1 MRGRETVSS
10 VNTVDGLD
18 HIIVSPPV
26 SIKNR
31 LRNFVGLPKPI
42 DDDDCSWSTHTL
54 LCATVFLE
62 DAVNYQSIV
71 HKVSNLYLLVYRWF
85 SCSLIQNLHR
95 IALTINLCL
104 AFFERPSSFSITSD
118 VRDRPARIVFPYVLL
133 MIIEGLTLI
142 WFFVY
147 ICTKIAC
154 LGIKH
159 ARKRFWFIAF
169 LIVTVYS
176 LCEWFLMIAVIRYS
190 YDGIRL
196 RRIFRPL
203 FMVESS
209 QLMKK
214 ALKAVQKDLVTII
227 ACVAM
232 ALAHILFFAIMAMF
246 LFPRSETQK
255 DSQGSTYFSNLH
267 DSVFQLLVLYSTA
280 NNPDV
285 MMPAYSDNRL
295 NVLFF
300 LVFVI
305 IGIYWIQNLITA
317 VVYRAFR
324 GYFLNSIINSQLR
337 RRVAVKASF
346 EALKKRI
353 FNQASNEISDTVP
366 ISIVQI
372 VVNAASMGKW
382 HSDRI
387 NQRLS
392 ELKFETDT
400 IDFDQY
406 SQIMLLLDLNP
417 KLVMEIEFET
427 LGENLIDRCK
437 AVGRSRIFDSIGTL
451 FALLTVIFTT
461 IEVSNR
467 HLHSEYKN
475 LVNHTLPVAFTNF
488 SLMIYFVFEI
498 IMKAW
503 SFGADKYFR
512 ASTAHILEGTIAVA
526 CLVLQIIHMGLHG
539 SPIVP
544 LKDLDL
550 TQKQIPFLTLWEA
563 IKTCN
568 MLFIYRLVRF
578 LPASKNIRIVV
589 GTVIDEIRNGGAF
602 FGVLFSFYYAYSIL
616 GMELFRGAVDNL
628 YMRQNNTDAIFVERM
643 NNLNIGQTSSIVTL
657 YNIMIVNQWHVFV
670 TGFRSATNTKW
681 SELYFIFWYLFVTTI
696 GLNICLAL
704 SGDIHDAKKKRAAD
718 HEELIVSNMFD
729 IYRSQINEPPP
740 EVIIQQ
746 LNAHPY
752 IDFSEKL
759 GEGVTVA

>member
-670 TGFRSATNTKW
+670 TGFRSATNTRW

>member
-176 LCEWFLMIAVIRYS
+176 LCEWLLMIAVIRYS

-285 MMPAYSDNRL
+285 MMP
-295 NVLFF
+295 
-300 LVFVI
+300 
-305 IGIYWIQNLITA
+305 GIYWIQNLITA

-628 YMRQNNTDAIFVERM
+628 YMRQNNTDAMICGTYEQLEYWPNGF
-643 NNLNIGQTSSIVTL
+643 NDFFSSIVTL

-670 TGFRSATNTKW
+670 TGFRSATNTRW